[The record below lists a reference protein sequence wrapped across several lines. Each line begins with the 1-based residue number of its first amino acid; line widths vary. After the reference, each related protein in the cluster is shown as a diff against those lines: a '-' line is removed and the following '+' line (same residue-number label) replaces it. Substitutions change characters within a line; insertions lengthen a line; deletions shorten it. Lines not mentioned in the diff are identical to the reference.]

1 MSYKKSVISLMLWM
15 IALSTVQV
23 HANSELWSSYLTQP
37 EKWPQ
42 KSALAKQDILPL
54 PAAAIVD
61 KDLAEL
67 GRILF
72 HTPSLSKTGD
82 ISCASCH
89 RPSVGFS
96 DPTRVSIGINGK
108 KGHRNSPSLLNVDLW
123 DVLFWDG
130 RSTELHIQA
139 TGPLTHPSEMG
150 ATPQHAEAQVLNLPA
165 LTQAWQKAYPDK
177 KVNWPDMALAL
188 AEFQTTLRGADTAF
202 DVFYRYAKNQ
212 DYAKAKRALTD
223 TQLLGMHIFR
233 TKAGCVNCHNGELF
247 SDQEFHNTGLHYFG
261 RRFEDLG
268 TYELTKIPADMGKFR
283 TPMLRH
289 LAQTSPWM
297 HNGLFDDLKGIVR
310 MYSNGGA
317 RPRRPKDLD
326 PMLDFPITSDILE
339 PFDMSKKEEVAL
351 LEFLKIL

>member
-1 MSYKKSVISLMLWM
+1 MSFKKSTSALMLCF
-15 IALSTVQV
+15 ILLNTRNVQADSALW
-23 HANSELWSSYLTQP
+23 LSYLTPP

-42 KSALAKQDILPL
+42 KPALAKQDILPL
-54 PAAAIVD
+54 PNAIKVD
-61 KDLAEL
+61 NDLAEL
-67 GRILF
+67 GRLLF
-72 HTPSLSKTGD
+72 QAPSLSKTGN

-96 DPTRVSIGINGK
+96 DPIQVSVGINGQ

-130 RSTELHIQA
+130 RATELHIQA
-139 TGPLTHPSEMG
+139 TDPLTHPFEMG
-150 ATPQHAEAQVLNLPA
+150 ATPKHAEEQVHKLPA
-165 LTQAWQKAYPDK
+165 LNQAWHKAYTNK

-188 AEFQTTLRGADTAF
+188 AEFQKTLRGPDTAF
-202 DVFYRYAKNQ
+202 DLFYRYIENQ
-212 DYAKAKRALTD
+212 DYAKAKTTLTD
-223 TQLLGMHIFR
+223 AQLLGMHVYR

-268 TYELTKIPADMGKFR
+268 TYELTNNPADMGKFR

-289 LAQTSPWM
+289 LVQTTPWM
-297 HNGLFDDLKGIVR
+297 HNGLFDDLTGIVR
-310 MYSNGGA
+310 MYSHGGA

-326 PMLDFPITSDILE
+326 SMLAFPVTSDMLV
-339 PFDMSKKEEVAL
+339 PFKLSKEEESAL
-351 LEFLKIL
+351 LEFLKVL